1 MFAEER
7 SESDRFGEKLEL
19 MATTQEMATAQEKPP
34 SKSDILERRE
44 LAYIVSEYPK
54 ISHSF
59 IRREIHA
66 LEKRGWQIHRFAAR
80 GWKDL
85 LVDPADLAEQKL
97 TLFILQQGAVR
108 LLWATLA
115 LGVSRPGR
123 FWRTLVLAGKMMSHS
138 DRPAI
143 LHLIYLME
151 ACWLSRRLIEAGI
164 RHLHAHFGTN
174 PAEVAML
181 SSELTGIPFSFTV
194 HGPEEFDKV
203 RAIHLAEKIRRAK
216 FVIAVSSF
224 GRSQLFRTVEY
235 SQWFKV
241 KVVHCGVD
249 SGFAAL
255 ESIAPSSSNRLVCVG
270 RLCEQKGQALL
281 VSAAAIL
288 HREGLKFELVFV
300 GDGEQRS
307 VLEDLIKRHDLGGII
322 SITGWA
328 DASSVRR
335 EMISSRVLILPSFAE
350 GLPVVIME
358 AMALGRPVITTYVA
372 GNPELVLHGETGW
385 LIPAGSEEA
394 LCCAIR
400 ECFETSDEK
409 LGAMGE
415 IGRARALSRHNIDC
429 EAEKLE
435 KLFERSLRCST

>member
-1 MFAEER
+1 
-7 SESDRFGEKLEL
+7 
-19 MATTQEMATAQEKPP
+19 MATAQEKRLGAG
-34 SKSDILERRE
+34 DISERRR
-44 LAYIVSEYPK
+44 LAYFVSEYPK

-66 LEKRGWQIHRFAAR
+66 LEKRGWQIYRFAAR

-97 TLFILQQGAVR
+97 TAFILKQGAVP
-108 LLWATLA
+108 LFWATLA
-115 LGVSRPGR
+115 LGISRPFR
-123 FWRTLVLAGKMMSHS
+123 FWRTLMLAGKMMSHS
-138 DRPAI
+138 DRPAVV
-143 LHLIYLME
+143 HLIYLVE
-151 ACWLSRRLIEAGI
+151 ACWLSLRLIDAKI
-164 RHLHAHFGTN
+164 QHLHAHFGAN

-181 SSELTGIPFSFTV
+181 TSELTGIPFSFTV

-203 RAIHLAEKIRRAK
+203 RAIHLAEKIRRAN

-224 GRSQLFRTVEY
+224 GRGQLFRTVEY
-235 SQWFKV
+235 SQWFKA

-255 ESIAPSSSNRLVCVG
+255 ESIAPSRPNRLVCVG

-281 VSAAAIL
+281 VSAAATL
-288 HREGLKFELVFV
+288 HRAGLKFEIVLI

-307 VLEDLIKRHDLGGII
+307 LLEDLIKHHDLGGIV

-328 DASSVRR
+328 DASTVRR
-335 EMISSRVLILPSFAE
+335 EMISSRALILPSFAE

-358 AMALGRPVITTYVA
+358 AMALGRPVIATYVA
-372 GNPELVLHGETGW
+372 GNPELVIHGETGW
-385 LIPAGSEEA
+385 LVPAGSEEA
-394 LCCAIR
+394 LCGAIR

-409 LGAMGE
+409 LRAMGE

-435 KLFERSLRCST
+435 KLFEGSLQCSA

>member
-1 MFAEER
+1 
-7 SESDRFGEKLEL
+7 L
-19 MATTQEMATAQEKPP
+19 TATAQEKPP
-34 SKSDILERRE
+34 GKNDISERRK
-44 LAYIVSEYPK
+44 LAYVVSEYPK

-59 IRREIHA
+59 VRREIQA
-66 LEKRGWQIHRFAAR
+66 LERRGWQIHRFAAR

-85 LVDPADLAEQKL
+85 LVDPADIAEQKL
-97 TLFILQQGAVR
+97 TVFILKQGAAR
-108 LLWATLA
+108 LFWATLV
-115 LGVSRPGR
+115 LGVSRPFR
-123 FWRTLVLAGKMMSHS
+123 FWRTLVLAAQMMSHS
-138 DRPAI
+138 DRPAV

-151 ACWLSRRLIEAGI
+151 ACWLSRRLIDEGI
-164 RHLHAHFGTN
+164 QHLHAHFGTN

-181 SSELTGIPFSFTV
+181 SSELAGIPYSFTV

-203 RAIHLAEKIRRAK
+203 RAIHLAEKIRRAN
-216 FVIAVSSF
+216 FVIAISSF
-224 GRSQLFRTVEY
+224 GRSQLFRLVEY
-235 SQWFKV
+235 SQWFKAE
-241 KVVHCGVD
+241 VVHCGVD

-255 ESIAPSSSNRLVCVG
+255 DPIAVSSSNRLVCVG

-281 VSAAAIL
+281 VSAAATL

-307 VLEDLIKRHDLGGII
+307 LLEHLIKHHDLGGIV

-328 DASSVRR
+328 DADTVRR
-335 EMISSRVLILPSFAE
+335 EMISSRALILPSFAE

-372 GNPELVLHGETGW
+372 GNPELVIHGETGW

-394 LCCAIR
+394 LCSAIR
-400 ECFETSDEK
+400 ECFEGSDEK
-409 LGAMGE
+409 LRAMGE
-415 IGRARALSRHNIDC
+415 TGRARALSRHNIDC

-435 KLFERSLRCST
+435 KLFERSLQCSA